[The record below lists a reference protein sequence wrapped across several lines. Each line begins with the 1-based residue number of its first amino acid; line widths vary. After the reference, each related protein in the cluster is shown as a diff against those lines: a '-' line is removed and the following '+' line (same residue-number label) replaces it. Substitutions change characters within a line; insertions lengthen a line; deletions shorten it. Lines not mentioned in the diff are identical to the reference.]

1 MAKITTSFLRDL
13 YAQLHREEIT
23 FSRMVELINIE
34 AKKITDVKYGL
45 LIEKIK
51 KQADYNIENYQDPD
65 AASWNDRE
73 GVLIENQEAIDIY
86 KYHKQ

>member
-13 YAQLHREEIT
+13 YAQLHREEVT

-45 LIEKIK
+45 LIDKMK
-51 KQADYNIENYQDPD
+51 KQADYNIENLEDPD
-65 AASWNDRE
+65 AASWNDEE
-73 GVLIENQEAIDIY
+73 GVLLTNQEAIDIY
-86 KYHKQ
+86 NHHKQ